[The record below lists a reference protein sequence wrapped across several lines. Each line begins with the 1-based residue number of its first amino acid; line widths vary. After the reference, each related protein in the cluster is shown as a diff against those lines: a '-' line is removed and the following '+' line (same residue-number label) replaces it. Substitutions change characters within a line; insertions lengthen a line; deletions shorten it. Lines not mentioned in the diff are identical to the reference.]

1 MGLNDLPRANR
12 VHIAF
17 FGKRNVGK
25 SSVINA
31 VTGQE
36 LAIVS
41 EVKGTTTDPVF
52 KTMEIL
58 PIGPC
63 VIVDTAGL
71 DDEGKLGELRMQK
84 TLDVLNKTDVA
95 VFVTDG
101 AGELDES
108 EMKIITMIKDK
119 KIPIIAVM
127 NKADLV
133 EVSDEK
139 TKEFEKKYN
148 VKVCPVSA
156 KTNYGVDEL
165 KLAISKS
172 IKTDDDKF
180 KIVGDLIDKGD
191 FVILVTPIDSSAPK
205 GRVILPQQ
213 QTVRDVLERDAICIV
228 IKEND
233 IKHTL
238 ANLAVKPRL
247 VITDSQAFE
256 KVNADLPADIPLT
269 SFSILFARL
278 KGELDELIKG
288 AYVIDRLKDGDK
300 ILIAEACTHHVQSE
314 DIGRVKIPNW
324 LSKKTGKSLVFEHSA
339 GYGYKDDLSKYALVI
354 HCGAC
359 MLNRREMMYR
369 IEAAKKAVV
378 PIVNYGIIIAY
389 MNGILER
396 AIKPLVGEKY
406 ES

>member
-58 PIGPC
+58 PIGPF
-63 VIVDTAGL
+63 VIVDTACM
-71 DDEGKLGELRMQK
+71 DDEVKLGELRMQK